1 MTQRNRTDRHH
12 GEGRHHRTGAA
23 AGGLAAALTALA
35 LLAGGCTGATGGV
48 RGTPGSAGLRDP
60 YFPKLGNGGYDVSH
74 YALTLGYDP
83 ATGRLAGTAEIT
95 ARATQDLSAFNLDLA
110 GLTVERAS
118 VDDAPAAV
126 NRAGNELTLRPREEI
141 PDGTEFRATVAYG
154 GVPEP
159 VTDADGSQ
167 EGWLR
172 TGEGVVAVGEPTG
185 SMTWFPGNHHPS
197 DKAAYEITLTV
208 PAGFEGLSNGVRTAR
223 RAAADGRV
231 TTEWRMAEPMAS
243 YLATV
248 AIGRYET
255 TTATATAGGAD
266 PTATATSTA
275 GGADPTATATST
287 AGGADPTAT
296 ATSTAG
302 GADPSATATAGGAG
316 TPAAGAV
323 SVLTAA
329 DRSVAAATAPLRGEI
344 PEILDRQ
351 ARRFGPYPFSTAG
364 AIVTTDGTL
373 GYALET
379 QTRPVFPAA
388 SFDRTTLV
396 HELAHQWFGNSVT
409 PATWRDL
416 WLNEGFATYAEWLYA
431 EEYEHVPARTHFERA
446 FAQDANWAFPPA
458 APPAAENLFDPPVYQ
473 RGAMVL
479 HKLRE
484 TVGEE
489 RFGEI
494 LRGWPAKYRHANA
507 STADFTAYAE
517 SVAGRDLD
525 ALWDVWLY
533 GDERPSRP

>member
-1 MTQRNRTDRHH
+1 MTQRNRTD
-12 GEGRHHRTGAA
+12 RHHRTGAA

-35 LLAGGCTGATGGV
+35 LLAGGCTEATGGV
-48 RGTPGSAGLRDP
+48 RGTPGAAGLRDP
-60 YFPKLGNGGYDVSH
+60 FFPKLGNGGYDVSR
-74 YALTLGYDP
+74 YALTLAYDP
-83 ATGRLAGTAEIT
+83 RTGRLDGTAEIT

-110 GLTVERAS
+110 GLTVDRAS
-118 VDDAPAAV
+118 VDDAPAAA
-126 NRAGNELTLRPREEI
+126 NRAGNELTLRPLEEI
-141 PDGTEFRATVAYG
+141 REGAEFRASVTYG

-159 VTDADGSQ
+159 ITDADGSE

-172 TGEGVVAVGEPTG
+172 TDDGAVAVGEPAG

-197 DKAAYEITLTV
+197 DKAAYTLTLTV
-208 PAGFEGLSNGVRTAR
+208 PAGLEGISNGVRTAR
-223 RAAADGRV
+223 RTTADGRV
-231 TTEWRMAEPMAS
+231 TTEWRTTEPMAS

-255 TTATATAGGAD
+255 DGAG
-266 PTATATSTA
+266 
-275 GGADPTATATST
+275 
-287 AGGADPTAT
+287 
-296 ATSTAG
+296 
-302 GADPSATATAGGAG
+302 SATAPGSL
-316 TPAAGAV
+316 P
-323 SVLTAA
+323 VLTAA
-329 DRSVAAATAPLRGEI
+329 ERSVAAGSAALRDEI
-344 PEILDRQ
+344 PEIIDRQ
-351 ARRFGPYPFSTAG
+351 TRRFGPYPFSTAG
-364 AIVTTDGTL
+364 AIVTEDGTL

-388 SFDRTTLV
+388 AFDRTTLV

-416 WLNEGFATYAEWLYA
+416 WLNEGFATYAEWLYT

-484 TVGEE
+484 TVGDET
-489 RFGEI
+489 FDEI

-517 SVAGRDLD
+517 SVAGRGLD
-525 ALWDVWLY
+525 ELWDVWLY
-533 GDERPSRP
+533 GDGKPAKP